1 MNELDNVDDPC
12 DAPLI
17 LRNLELK
24 NINRLVLAHLNINSL
39 SAKFDQLKLLIG
51 KNIDILVLTE
61 TKIDNSF
68 PSAQFRI
75 EGFSMPFRLD
85 RNRFGGGVLIY
96 VREDIS
102 CKQLTKHKLP
112 DDIEG
117 IFVEINLRKV
127 KWLLFGCY
135 HPPRQQGEHFLKH
148 VNYAL
153 DTYRQIYNK
162 FVLAGDF
169 NLHET
174 DPIMSEFFIKNDAKN
189 LVREKTCFKNHVNPS
204 SIDLFITNSSLSFQN
219 TTTFASGLS
228 DFHKMIL
235 TVSKTTFQKVKA
247 KDIVYRN
254 FKQFD
259 MNKFKNDVREKLQ
272 SVNNYE
278 TFESE
283 FLNVLNINA
292 PLKKKV
298 IRANHVPYMT
308 KSLRKAIMKRSQLES
323 KYLRNST
330 VENMKIYKKQKN
342 FCSRLY

>member
-12 DAPLI
+12 DVPLI
-17 LRNLELK
+17 LRNLKLK
-24 NINRLVLAHLNINSL
+24 SINRLVLVHLNINSL

-96 VREDIS
+96 VREDMP
-102 CKQLTKHKLP
+102 CKQLTKHKLR

-135 HPPRQQGEHFLKH
+135 HPP
-148 VNYAL
+148 L
-153 DTYRQIYNK
+153 DTYRQIYNA
-162 FVLAGDF
+162 FILAGDF

-174 DPIMSEFFIKNDAKN
+174 DPIMSEFLIKNDAKN
-189 LVREKTCFKNHVNPS
+189 LVRGKNCFKNHVNPS
-204 SIDLFITNSSLSFQN
+204 CIDLFITNSSLSFQN

-235 TVSKTTFQKVKA
+235 TVLKTTFQKVKA
-247 KDIVYRN
+247 KEIVYRN

-259 MNKFKNDVREKLQ
+259 MNKFKNDIRETLR
-272 SVNNYE
+272 SVDNYE
-278 TFESE
+278 TFESK
-283 FLNVLNINA
+283 FLNVLNIHA

-298 IRANHVPYMT
+298 I
-308 KSLRKAIMKRSQLES
+308 
-323 KYLRNST
+323 
-330 VENMKIYKKQKN
+330 
-342 FCSRLY
+342 